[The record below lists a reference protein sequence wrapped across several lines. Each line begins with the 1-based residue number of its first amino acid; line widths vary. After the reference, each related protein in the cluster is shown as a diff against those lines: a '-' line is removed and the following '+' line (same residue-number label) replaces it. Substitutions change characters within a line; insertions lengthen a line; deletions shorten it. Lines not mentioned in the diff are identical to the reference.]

1 MKSKTWLILPAI
13 MMVILLAYSG
23 KVTNSSFNDAVTS
36 TDNVLQVKDA
46 PLFGAADNF
55 VVLAYSTVTNQAGVT
70 TITGDIGVSPLA
82 SVVGFPPGIVNGTIH
97 AADAAAAQAQIDLA
111 AAYTDAAGRTPFT
124 TVTGDTLAGLNL
136 PPGVYRGGALSL
148 TGTLTLT
155 GNATDVWI
163 FQAASTLDT
172 SAGSHIILGG
182 TAKAANVYWVV
193 GSSATLG
200 ANSFFEG
207 NIMAYASITLYSG
220 AQVEGRVL
228 AKTAAV
234 TLDTNII
241 TKPSP

>member
-1 MKSKTWLILPAI
+1 MKSKTWLILLTI

-23 KVTNSSFNDAVTS
+23 KVTNSSFNDAVSS
-36 TDNVLQVKDA
+36 TDNILRVKDA

-55 VVLAYSTVTNQAGVT
+55 AVLAYSTITNDGNSI
-70 TITGDIGVSPLA
+70 ITGDIGVSPMTSL
-82 SVVGFPPGIVNGTIH
+82 VGFPPGVVVNGTTH
-97 AADAAAAQAQIDLA
+97 VADAAAANAQLDLIT
-111 AAYTDAAGRTPFT
+111 AYTDAAGRTPFT

-148 TGTLTLT
+148 TGTLILT

-163 FQAASTLDT
+163 FQAASTLDI
-172 SAGSHIILGG
+172 SAGSHIVLGG

-200 ANSFFEG
+200 ANSSFEG

-220 AQVEGRVL
+220 AWVEGRVL
-228 AKTAAV
+228 ARTAAV
-234 TLDTNII
+234 TLNGNII

>member
-1 MKSKTWLILPAI
+1 MKNKTWLILLAI

-23 KVTNSSFNDAVTS
+23 KFTNSSFSDAVSS
-36 TDNVLQVKDA
+36 TDNVLRVKNA
-46 PLFGAADNF
+46 PLFGEADDF
-55 VVLAYSTVTNQAGVT
+55 VLLAYSTVTNEGNS
-70 TITGDIGVSPLA
+70 TIRGDIGVSPLA
-82 SVVGFPPGIVNGTIH
+82 SVVGFPPAIVNGTIH

-111 AAYTDAAGRTPFT
+111 TAYTDAAGRTPFT

>member
-1 MKSKTWLILPAI
+1 MKSKTWLILLAI
-13 MMVILLAYSG
+13 MAMLLFAYGG
-23 KVTNSSFNDAVTS
+23 KFTNSSFNDAVSS
-36 TDNVLQVKDA
+36 TDNVLRVKDA

-55 VVLAYSTVTNQAGVT
+55 AVLAYSTVTNTGVT

-97 AADAAAAQAQIDLA
+97 KADGTAAQAQIDLDT
-111 AAYTDAAGRTPFT
+111 AYTDAAGRTPFT

-207 NIMAYASITLYSG
+207 NIMAYASITLNTG
-220 AQVEGRVL
+220 ASLEGRAL
-228 AKTAAV
+228 AQTAAV
-234 TLDTNII
+234 TLNDNTI

>member
-1 MKSKTWLILPAI
+1 MKNKTWLILLAI

-23 KVTNSSFNDAVTS
+23 KVTNSSFSDGKSS
-36 TDNVLQVKDA
+36 TDNILRVQISSFL
-46 PLFGAADNF
+46 GSADNF
-55 VVLAYSTVTNQAGVT
+55 VVLAGSGVTNTGST
-70 TITGDIGVSPLA
+70 TITGDIGSSPTYI
-82 SVVGFPPGIVNGTIH
+82 VPGGSITLFGTNH
-97 AADAAAAQAQIDLA
+97 MDDTVTQAAKTDLA
-111 AAYTDAAGRTPFT
+111 TAYTDAAGRTPFT

-163 FQAASTLDT
+163 FQTADTLITAD
-172 SAGSHIILGG
+172 SSHIILGG

-228 AKTAAV
+228 AETAAV
-234 TLDTNII
+234 TLNDNII

>member
-36 TDNVLQVKDA
+36 TDNILQVKDA

-97 AADAAAAQAQIDLA
+97 AADAAAALAQIDLA
-111 AAYTDAAGRTPFT
+111 TAYTDAAGRTPFT

-228 AKTAAV
+228 AKTEAV
-234 TLDTNII
+234 TLNANTI

>member
-1 MKSKTWLILPAI
+1 

-23 KVTNSSFNDAVTS
+23 KVTNSSFSDGKSS
-36 TDNVLQVKDA
+36 TDNILRVQISSFL
-46 PLFGAADNF
+46 GSADNF
-55 VVLAYSTVTNQAGVT
+55 AVLAYSTVTNQAGVT

-97 AADAAAAQAQIDLA
+97 KADAAAAQAQIDLA

-148 TGTLTLT
+148 IGTLTLT

-163 FQAASTLDT
+163 FQTASTLDT
-172 SAGSHIILGG
+172 SAGSQIVLSGG
-182 TAKAANVYWVV
+182 AKADNVYWVV

-200 ANSFFEG
+200 ADSFFEG

-220 AQVEGRVL
+220 ASLDGRAL

-234 TLDTNII
+234 TLNDNII

>member
-1 MKSKTWLILPAI
+1 MKSKTWF
-13 MMVILLAYSG
+13 ILLAIIAVFLLLDVG
-23 KVTNSSFNDAVTS
+23 GFTNSSFSSGKNS
-36 TDNVLQVKDA
+36 TDNILRVKSA
-46 PLFGAADNF
+46 PLFGVADNF
-55 VVLAYSTVTNQAGVT
+55 AVLAYSTVTNEAGVT

-97 AADAAAAQAQIDLA
+97 KADATAAQAQIDLA

-136 PPGVYRGGALSL
+136 PPGIYRGGALSL
-148 TGTLTLT
+148 TTTLTLT

-200 ANSFFEG
+200 ENSFFEG

-220 AQVEGRVL
+220 AQVEGRLL

-234 TLDTNII
+234 TLNTNII
-241 TKPSP
+241 TKPAP

>member
-36 TDNVLQVKDA
+36 TDNILQVKDA

-82 SVVGFPPGIVNGTIH
+82 SVVGFPPAIVNGTIH

-111 AAYTDAAGRTPFT
+111 TAYTDAAGRTPFT

-200 ANSFFEG
+200 ANSFFKG

>member
-36 TDNVLQVKDA
+36 TDNILQVKDA

-111 AAYTDAAGRTPFT
+111 TAYTDAAGRTPFT

>member
-1 MKSKTWLILPAI
+1 MKSKTWLILLAI
-13 MMVILLAYSG
+13 TAVLLFAYGGQFTS
-23 KVTNSSFNDAVTS
+23 SSFSDGKNS
-36 TDNVLQVKDA
+36 TDNVLRVKNA

-55 VVLAYSTVTNQAGVT
+55 AVLAYSTITNQAGVT

-97 AADAAAAQAQIDLA
+97 AADATAAQAQIDLA
-111 AAYTDAAGRTPFT
+111 AAYTDAAGRTPFI

-220 AQVEGRVL
+220 AHVDGRLL

-234 TLDTNII
+234 TLNTNII
-241 TKPSP
+241 VKPSP

>member
-82 SVVGFPPGIVNGTIH
+82 SVVGFPPAIANGTIH

-111 AAYTDAAGRTPFT
+111 TAYTDAAGRTPFT

-220 AQVEGRVL
+220 ASLEGRAL
-228 AKTAAV
+228 AQTAAV
-234 TLDTNII
+234 TLNDNII

>member
-1 MKSKTWLILPAI
+1 MKSKTWLILLAI
-13 MMVILLAYSG
+13 MAMLLFAYGG
-23 KVTNSSFNDAVTS
+23 KFTNSSFNDAVSS
-36 TDNVLQVKDA
+36 TDNVLQIKDA
-46 PLFGAADNF
+46 PLFGAEDNF
-55 VVLAYSTVTNQAGVT
+55 AVLAYSTVTNQAGVT

-97 AADAAAAQAQIDLA
+97 KADAAAAQAQIDLA

-148 TGTLTLT
+148 IGTLTLT

-163 FQAASTLDT
+163 FQTASTLDT
-172 SAGSHIILGG
+172 SAGSQIVLSGG
-182 TAKAANVYWVV
+182 AKADNVYWVV

-200 ANSFFEG
+200 ADSFFEG

-220 AQVEGRVL
+220 AHVDGRLL

-234 TLDTNII
+234 TLNTNII
-241 TKPSP
+241 VKPSP